1 VIVFLNREVVRRLS
15 DDDAT
20 LTGFFTMPAYK
31 YVHDI
36 MLRDCEPSGIVF
48 LPRYFDMVHTVIENW
63 LDEALDWPISQI
75 QGSDGLSLPFV
86 NISAEFPAPSRLGDR
101 LTWRLSVRELR
112 RSSIWLELGATTGA
126 EARVSVTGTLVLT
139 EALALRTR
147 RWPESIAERV
157 KDYLVSSDEASG
169 KKVAE

>member
-1 VIVFLNREVVRRLS
+1 
-15 DDDAT
+15 
-20 LTGFFTMPAYK
+20 
-31 YVHDI
+31 

-63 LDEALDWPISQI
+63 LDEALDWPMSQI

-101 LTWRLSVRELR
+101 LIWRLSVRELG
-112 RSSIWLELGATTGA
+112 RSSIWLELSATTGA
-126 EARVSVTGTLVLT
+126 ERRVSITGTLVLS
-139 EALALRTR
+139 EAVALRTR
-147 RWPESIAERV
+147 RWPDAIAERV
-157 KDYLVSSDEASG
+157 KDYMIAPDAEAG

>member
-1 VIVFLNREVVRRLS
+1 
-15 DDDAT
+15 
-20 LTGFFTMPAYK
+20 
-31 YVHDI
+31 

-63 LDEALDWPISQI
+63 LDEALDWPMSQI

-101 LTWRLSVRELR
+101 LIWRLSVRELG
-112 RSSIWLELGATTGA
+112 RSSIWLELSATTGA
-126 EARVSVTGTLVLT
+126 ERRVSITGTLVLS
-139 EALALRTR
+139 EAVALRTR
-147 RWPESIAERV
+147 RWPDAIAERV
-157 KDYLVSSDEASG
+157 KDYMVAPDAEAG